1 MVNAG
6 FITVLIVPDAV
17 MGLAGV
23 ADRFVP
29 AVIDVTVPVPG
40 VERQIGLAAAP
51 WVERT

>member
-6 FITVLIVPDAV
+6 FITVLIVPADV
-17 MGLAGV
+17 IGFDGV

-40 VERQIGLAAAP
+40 VERHMGSAPVP